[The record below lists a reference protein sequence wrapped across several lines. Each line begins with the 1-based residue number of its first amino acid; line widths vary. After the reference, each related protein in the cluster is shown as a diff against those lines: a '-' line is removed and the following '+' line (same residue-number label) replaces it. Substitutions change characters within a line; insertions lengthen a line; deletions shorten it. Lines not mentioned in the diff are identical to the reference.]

1 MSRGGRPLRGWARM
15 WPLACALALAAC
27 SSVSPLL
34 QETTSDPPIA
44 TETQTE
50 VWTQPDHQTEAQT
63 LAEFQT
69 QPELQTE
76 AQTVAQ
82 TQTELQTQPE
92 LQTESPT
99 ELESQAAT
107 INHTGESRVLLDRCL
122 ILHTNVCYVCG
133 VYYYSVY
140 ACRCK

>member
-1 MSRGGRPLRGWARM
+1 MSRGGRPPGGWALM
-15 WPLACALALAAC
+15 WPLTYALALAAC

-50 VWTQPDHQTEAQT
+50 VR
-63 LAEFQT
+63 T

-82 TQTELQTQPE
+82 TQTELQTQPK

-107 INHTGESRVLLDRCL
+107 SNHTGESEFSWTDV
-122 ILHTNVCYVCG
+122 
-133 VYYYSVY
+133 
-140 ACRCK
+140 

>member
-1 MSRGGRPLRGWARM
+1 MSSGHERVTEKGHLLLLRTSWYLPLLPVPMSRGGRPPGGWAPM
-15 WPLACALALAAC
+15 WPLACALTLAAC

-44 TETQTE
+44 TETQTG
-50 VWTQPDHQTEAQT
+50 VW
-63 LAEFQT
+63 T
-69 QPELQTE
+69 QPELQTK

-82 TQTELQTQPE
+82 TQTEPQTQPK

-107 INHTGESRVLLDRCL
+107 INHTGESEFSWTDV
-122 ILHTNVCYVCG
+122 
-133 VYYYSVY
+133 
-140 ACRCK
+140 